1 MNEPISV
8 KLNQLLENTK
18 LFLTLYNVKKQW
30 QTVYPAVCKLSEQY
44 RELYEQYPVALQARC
59 AVFNPK
65 YSYSVN
71 LVINQCVLTAALC
84 KSQQYNNQLSELYIC
99 AALVDHLCVG
109 EQLNKLSKQLKFSD
123 SDKRIWQLR
132 HQLTAKII
140 LTGGDSAK
148 PITQV
153 LAKLS
158 KYKQALV
165 TTPKIMLYDGGIT
178 LVAIANIIAMNITYS
193 PSKQHISLFKA
204 LGDLYIRTP
213 NLFAQQLI
221 KFLIAHIGPLLP
233 GSRVIY
239 NDQLMVYLASD
250 NQQRHILINVEN
262 KNKNK
267 IAWYRVKAL
276 LNSNAIQWQS
286 NDSRIQISVW
296 DSEHMTST
304 ANILN
309 NGSLA
314 LIELISRLKLQHEYS
329 YKALSQIMAPYP
341 NVIENLCEA
350 VKPYNNEHQ
359 AAKSLKHSLSMVGYF
374 NAPAIIQR
382 VIFEQLV
389 KVTPHPLQQFVLTR
403 LECIVEII
411 ALLVSK
417 NKMIQFEH
425 IALPLYGYAYFLLT
439 QCSTHISRKI
449 MIDETPNTTLNTPI
463 SAFFGVSSLDTE
475 QLKAQLTLL
484 LSDNPWAIALLEAE
498 HLPKKQLNERSKL
511 WVAIKAL
518 TQTVFKPQLKL
529 STWQQQILDQQ
540 LTTQKWE
547 NHHLFNEQ
555 LQELALSNTI

>member
-233 GSRVIY
+233 GNRVIY

-250 NQQRHILINVEN
+250 NQQRHILINAE
-262 KNKNK
+262 NKNK

-296 DSEHMTST
+296 DSEHITST

-359 AAKSLKHSLSMVGYF
+359 AAKNLKHSLSMVGYF

-529 STWQQQILDQQ
+529 STWQQQMLDQQ